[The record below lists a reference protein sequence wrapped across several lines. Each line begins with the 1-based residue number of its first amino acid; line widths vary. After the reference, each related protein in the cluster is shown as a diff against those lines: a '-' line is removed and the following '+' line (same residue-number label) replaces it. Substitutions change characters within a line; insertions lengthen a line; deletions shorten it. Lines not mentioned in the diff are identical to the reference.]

1 MKHLIN
7 KFYCLSTLILLMPAK
22 VFAADENSSPMLET
36 TINTG
41 QMSGGYM
48 LQLVLGLII
57 VLACIV
63 VLAWLAKRMNRLQSS
78 TGDMLKIIGGINVG
92 TREKIVL
99 LQVGSEQLLIG
110 IAQGNIN
117 KLHLLT
123 TPIETGNDNHRKTFA
138 LNLSEKMG
146 LSEKSGAMQVDKK

>member
-92 TREKIVL
+92 TREKI
-99 LQVGSEQLLIG
+99 
-110 IAQGNIN
+110 
-117 KLHLLT
+117 
-123 TPIETGNDNHRKTFA
+123 
-138 LNLSEKMG
+138 
-146 LSEKSGAMQVDKK
+146 